1 MISGLITSLE
11 FSDLTGGRSY
21 LVLKKNLKNFLEL
34 IISKNL

>member
-11 FSDLTGGRSY
+11 FSDLTGGRSF

-34 IISKNL
+34 MISKSL